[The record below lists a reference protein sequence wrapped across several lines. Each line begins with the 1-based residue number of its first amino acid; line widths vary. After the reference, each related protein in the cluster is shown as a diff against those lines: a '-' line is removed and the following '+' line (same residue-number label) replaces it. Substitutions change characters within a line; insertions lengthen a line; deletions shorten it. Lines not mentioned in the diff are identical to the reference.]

1 MGKNKLERFAETGT
15 FKNFVQLPYYNLTE
29 DFHLKN
35 KWSSDFFGNK
45 HPVFLELGCGK
56 GEYTVGLSRMY
67 PENNYLGIDIKGA
80 RMWRGAKTALEENLA
95 NTGFLR
101 IHINQIN
108 YFFGANEVNGL
119 WITFPD
125 PQPQKARAGKRLTSP
140 EFIARYRQLLKP
152 DAVIH
157 LKTDNESFFD
167 YTLDVIKQYGHHLIL
182 ETHDLYNSAI
192 ETEAKKIQTFY
203 ESMFLAEG
211 KKICYLQF
219 RLNPFEKE

>member
-1 MGKNKLERFAETGT
+1 VGKNKLERFAETGT

-35 KWSSDFFGNK
+35 KWSSDFFGNN
-45 HPVFLELGCGK
+45 HPLFLELGCGK

-67 PENNYLGIDIKGA
+67 PENNYIGIDIKGA

-108 YFFGANEVNGL
+108 LFFGENEISGI

-125 PQPQKARAGKRLTSP
+125 PQPQKARANKRLTSP
-140 EFIARYRQLLKP
+140 RFLERYRQFLKK
-152 DAVIH
+152 DAVIN
-157 LKTDNESFFD
+157 LKTDNVGLFE
-167 YTLDVIKQYGHHLIL
+167 YTMEVVEQQKHLLIAH
-182 ETHDLYNSAI
+182 TFDLYSSAI
-192 ETEAKKIQTFY
+192 DSEASMIKTFY
-203 ESMFLAEG
+203 ESRFLEEG

-219 RLNPFEKE
+219 RLNQLEKI